1 MSRKSLRIFTATA
14 VAASVFAPVA
24 SANTTFKDITPAIS
38 HYEAVKSLV
47 EHGIINGYEDGTFRP
62 NASLTRGQAAKILA
76 NALDLDTS
84 SKELK
89 FKDVTSKSGYIG
101 AINALVNAG
110 IINGYEDNTF
120 KPNAP
125 LTRGQMAKVLVNAF
139 GLEKSTALSHKF

>member
-1 MSRKSLRIFTATA
+1 MSGKSLKIFTATA
-14 VAASVFAPVA
+14 VAATVFAPVA
-24 SANTTFKDITPAIS
+24 SANTTFKDITPANS

-47 EHGIINGYEDGTFRP
+47 ERGIINGYEDGTFRP

-76 NALDLDTS
+76 NALNLDTS

-89 FKDVTSKSGYIG
+89 FKDVTSKLGYIW

-125 LTRGQMAKVLVNAF
+125 LTRGQMAKVLVDAF
-139 GLEKSTALSHKF
+139 GLEKST